1 MNYQRLSLLLL
12 LSLLFG
18 LEAFPSS
25 APPAPSGTPTPLT
38 VEASAGGQRRLHWT
52 LDRERS
58 QLWLAQRGALEV
70 YDTTGE
76 RLARLVTPDIKRVHA
91 LDYDA
96 ARDQVRVETD
106 AAVLRFALLAQFE
119 SDGGASR
126 VIRQV
131 RL

>member
-1 MNYQRLSLLLL
+1 VNYQRLSLLLL

-18 LEAFPSS
+18 LEAFSSS
-25 APPAPSGTPTPLT
+25 APPSSNRTSLG
-38 VEASAGGQRRLHWT
+38 VEAGAGGQRRVHWT

-91 LDYDA
+91 LDYDSA
-96 ARDQVRVETD
+96 LDQVRVETD
-106 AAVLRFALLAQFE
+106 AAVLRFALLAQFG

-126 VIRQV
+126 VIRRQS
-131 RL
+131 